1 MEAFF
6 VHNREQDLDY
16 IVIPDRAAV
25 AVTPKVLSDFL
36 YESKG
41 FADWKGERDPKEVGP
56 PEAYGKV
63 VASRE
68 GDQLRILDAELWH
81 ERRELYE

>member
-6 VHNREQDLDY
+6 VHNREQDRDY
-16 IVIPDRAAV
+16 VVIPGRAAV

-36 YESKG
+36 YETKG
-41 FADWKGERDPKEVGP
+41 FADWKGDRDPKEVGP
-56 PEAYGKV
+56 AEGFGKV
-63 VASRE
+63 IASRE

-81 ERRELYE
+81 ERRELYD